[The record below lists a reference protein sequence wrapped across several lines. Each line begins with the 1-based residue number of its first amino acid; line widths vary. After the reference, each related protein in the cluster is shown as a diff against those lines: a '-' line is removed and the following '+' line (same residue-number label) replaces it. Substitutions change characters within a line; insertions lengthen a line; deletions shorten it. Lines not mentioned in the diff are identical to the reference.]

1 MSTMIP
7 SFTCVTVLKKHKSC
21 SQLEIRA
28 QSLRDEGRSSN
39 IVDSNMKILKDRIEA
54 MRMKER
60 LEMNCRPNGWDYT
73 SSYIRKPKKQQE
85 YLQTVALI
93 CGTTSLPVLIG
104 TGLLCIFS
112 VIARVNL

>member
-1 MSTMIP
+1 
-7 SFTCVTVLKKHKSC
+7 
-21 SQLEIRA
+21 
-28 QSLRDEGRSSN
+28 
-39 IVDSNMKILKDRIEA
+39 

-73 SSYIRKPKKQQE
+73 SSYIRKPKKKQE

-112 VIARVNL
+112 VIARVNLWETGNDDQTTLVQEKEETKTESRASIFCEDVMI